1 MKKFISLL
9 LVLVLAFALVA
20 CGSQPEAEATTPAPA
35 ENTDPQ
41 PAQNTEPEPEADPV
55 SVCFII
61 TALGDNSFAD
71 ASDRSLKEYVDT
83 YGIEYFCTQV
93 GANGDMI
100 AATREAAQNGYD
112 IVCVQYD
119 AEVLAMVEEE
129 AKDYPDTLFYLFSA
143 RAGSDAGDQD
153 NIVAGFFRSCE
164 ASYVGGLVA
173 GAMSETGKC
182 AFVGGQENVGLY
194 DWMLGYVQGVERGGS
209 NTVYSWIN
217 GENPWSDPAK
227 AKELSRSLRNN
238 YEADM
243 FWGCAGQSGDG
254 VFQAVIEMRE
264 ENPDTTLWALGVD
277 ADQYAVFEAN
287 DKTDVAE
294 VILTSCMKNPVG
306 PVAGFIETLQAGG
319 KVQGGL
325 ITCGIKDGACGI
337 AENDFYKANASAE
350 AQALVETAKE
360 EIKADKAE
368 IVTAYGLSIEDLNA
382 FLEAHTL
389 NYQAANM

>member
-20 CGSQPEAEATTPAPA
+20 CGSAPA
-35 ENTDPQ
+35 EEKEDTTPTPEPTTN
-41 PAQNTEPEPEADPV
+41 NEPEPEVEDKV
-55 SVCFII
+55 SVCLIVS
-61 TALGDNSFAD
+61 ALGDNSFAD
-71 ASDRSLKEYVDT
+71 ASDRSMKEYVDT

-93 GANGDMI
+93 GANGDMLT
-100 AATREAAQNGYD
+100 ATREAAQNGYD

-119 AEVLAMVEEE
+119 AEILAMVEEE
-129 AKDYPDTLFYLFSA
+129 ARDYPDTLFYLFSA

-164 ASYVGGLVA
+164 SSYVGGLVA

-182 AFVGGQENVGLY
+182 AFIGGQENVGLY
-194 DWMLGYVQGVERGGS
+194 DWMLGYVQGVERAGS
-209 NTVYSWIN
+209 NTVYAWIN
-217 GENPWSDPAK
+217 GDNPWSDPAK

-264 ENPDTTLWALGVD
+264 ENPGTTLWALGVD

-287 DKTDVAE
+287 DKEETAE

-350 AQALVETAKE
+350 AQQLVETAKD
-360 EIKADKAE
+360 EIKSDKAE
-368 IVTAYGLSIEDLNA
+368 IVTAYGLSIDELNA
-382 FLEAHTL
+382 FLEAHTI

>member
-1 MKKFISLL
+1 MKKFLSML

-20 CGSQPEAEATTPAPA
+20 CGSAPA
-35 ENTDPQ
+35 EENTAPEGEGSE
-41 PAQNTEPEPEADPV
+41 TTPEPEDKV
-55 SVCFII
+55 SVCFI
-61 TALGDNSFAD
+61 TEALGDNSFAD

-93 GANGDMI
+93 GAGGDQI
-100 AATREAAQNGYD
+100 TATREAAQNGYD
-112 IVCVQYD
+112 IVAVGYSAD
-119 AEVLAMVEEE
+119 VLAMVQAE
-129 AKDYPDTLFYLFSA
+129 AKDYPNTLFYLFSA
-143 RAGSDAGDQD
+143 KADTEVEGLD
-153 NIVAGFFRSCE
+153 NVVAGFFRSCE
-164 ASYVGGLVA
+164 SSYVGGLVA

-194 DWMLGYVQGVERGGS
+194 DWMIGYVQGVERAGS
-209 NTVYSWIN
+209 ISVYSWIN

-227 AKELSRSLRNN
+227 AKELSRSLKNN
-238 YEADM
+238 YDADM

-254 VFQAVIEMRE
+254 VFQAVIEFRE
-264 ENPDTTLWALGVD
+264 ENPDQTLWALGVD

-287 DKTDVAE
+287 DKEDVAE

-319 KVQGGL
+319 KIQGGK

-337 AENDFYKANASAE
+337 AENDWYRAQASAE
-350 AQALVETAKE
+350 AQQLVETAKN
-360 EIKADKAE
+360 EIKNDQAE

>member
-1 MKKFISLL
+1 MKKFLSML

-20 CGSQPEAEATTPAPA
+20 CGSAPA
-35 ENTDPQ
+35 EENTAPE
-41 PAQNTEPEPEADPV
+41 NEGTETTPEPEDKV
-55 SVCFII
+55 SVCFI
-61 TALGDNSFAD
+61 TEALGDNSFAD

-93 GANGDMI
+93 GAGGDQI
-100 AATREAAQNGYD
+100 TATREAAQNGYD
-112 IVCVQYD
+112 IVAVGYSAD
-119 AEVLAMVEEE
+119 VLAMVQAE
-129 AKDYPDTLFYLFSA
+129 AKDYPNTLFYLFSA
-143 RAGSDAGDQD
+143 KADTEVEGLD
-153 NIVAGFFRSCE
+153 NVVAGFFRSCE
-164 ASYVGGLVA
+164 SSYVGGLVA

-194 DWMLGYVQGVERGGS
+194 DWMIGYVQGVERAGS
-209 NTVYSWIN
+209 ISVYSWIN

-227 AKELSRSLRNN
+227 AKELSRSLKNN
-238 YEADM
+238 YDADM

-254 VFQAVIEMRE
+254 VFQAVIEFRE
-264 ENPDTTLWALGVD
+264 ENPDQTLWALGVD

-287 DKTDVAE
+287 DKEDVAE

-319 KVQGGL
+319 KIQGGK

-350 AQALVETAKE
+350 AQQLVETAKE
-360 EIKADKAE
+360 EIKNDQAE

>member
-1 MKKFISLL
+1 MKKFLSML

-20 CGSQPEAEATTPAPA
+20 CGGAPAEENTTPAGTDNTTPVA
-35 ENTDPQ
+35 EEEDPI
-41 PAQNTEPEPEADPV
+41 
-55 SVCFII
+55 SVCFI
-61 TALGDNSFAD
+61 TEALGDNSFAD

-93 GANGDMI
+93 GAGGDQI
-100 AATREAAQNGYD
+100 TATREAAQNGYD
-112 IVCVQYD
+112 IVAVGYSAEILAFVQ
-119 AEVLAMVEEE
+119 EE

-143 RAGSDAGDQD
+143 KADTEVEGLD
-153 NIVAGFFRSCE
+153 NVVAGFFRSCE
-164 ASYVGGLVA
+164 SSYVGGLVA
-173 GAMSETGKC
+173 GAMSETGKA
-182 AFVGGQENVGLY
+182 AFIGGQENVGLY
-194 DWMLGYVQGVERGGS
+194 DWMIGYVQGVERAGS
-209 NTVYSWIN
+209 IAVYSWIN

-227 AKELSRSLRNN
+227 AKELSRSLKNN
-238 YEADM
+238 YDADM

-254 VFQAVIEMRE
+254 VFQAVIEFRE
-264 ENPDTTLWALGVD
+264 ENPDQTLWALGVD

-287 DKTDVAE
+287 DKEDVAE

-319 KVQGGL
+319 KVQGGK

-350 AQALVETAKE
+350 AQQLVETAKD
-360 EIKADKAE
+360 EIKADKAT
-368 IVTAYGLSIEDLNA
+368 IVTAYGLSIDELNN
-382 FLEAHTL
+382 FLSQHTL

>member
-1 MKKFISLL
+1 MKKFLSML

-20 CGSQPEAEATTPAPA
+20 CGSAPA
-35 ENTDPQ
+35 EENTTPESESTD
-41 PAQNTEPEPEADPV
+41 TTPEPEDKV
-55 SVCFII
+55 SVCFI
-61 TALGDNSFAD
+61 TEALGDNSFAD

-93 GANGDMI
+93 GAGGDQI
-100 AATREAAQNGYD
+100 TATREAAQNGYD
-112 IVCVQYD
+112 IVAVGYSAD
-119 AEVLAMVEEE
+119 VLAMVQAE
-129 AKDYPDTLFYLFSA
+129 AKDYPNTLFYLFSA
-143 RAGSDAGDQD
+143 KADTEVEGLD
-153 NIVAGFFRSCE
+153 NVVAGFFRSCE
-164 ASYVGGLVA
+164 SSYVGGLVA

-194 DWMLGYVQGVERGGS
+194 DWMIGYVQGVERAGS
-209 NTVYSWIN
+209 ISVYSWIN

-227 AKELSRSLRNN
+227 AKELSRSLKNN
-238 YEADM
+238 YDADR

-254 VFQAVIEMRE
+254 VFQAVIEFRE
-264 ENPDTTLWALGVD
+264 ENPDQTLWALGVD

-287 DKTDVAE
+287 DKEDVAE

-319 KVQGGL
+319 KIQGGK

-337 AENDFYKANASAE
+337 AENDWYRAQASAE
-350 AQALVETAKE
+350 AQQLVETAKD
-360 EIKADKAE
+360 EIKNDQAE

>member
-1 MKKFISLL
+1 MKKFLSML

-20 CGSQPEAEATTPAPA
+20 CGSAPA
-35 ENTDPQ
+35 EENTAPE
-41 PAQNTEPEPEADPV
+41 NEGTETTPEPEDKV
-55 SVCFII
+55 SVCFI
-61 TALGDNSFAD
+61 TEALGDNSFAD

-93 GANGDMI
+93 GAGGDQI
-100 AATREAAQNGYD
+100 TATREAAQNGCD
-112 IVCVQYD
+112 IVAVGYSAD
-119 AEVLAMVEEE
+119 VLAMVQAE
-129 AKDYPDTLFYLFSA
+129 AKDYPNTLFYLFSA
-143 RAGSDAGDQD
+143 KADTEVEGLD
-153 NIVAGFFRSCE
+153 NVVAGFFRSCE
-164 ASYVGGLVA
+164 SSYVGGLVA

-194 DWMLGYVQGVERGGS
+194 DWMIGYVQGVERAGS
-209 NTVYSWIN
+209 ISVYSWIN

-227 AKELSRSLRNN
+227 AKELAKSLKNN
-238 YEADM
+238 YDADM

-254 VFQAVIEMRE
+254 VFQAVIEFRE
-264 ENPDTTLWALGVD
+264 ENPDQTLWALGVD

-287 DKTDVAE
+287 DKEDVAE

-319 KVQGGL
+319 KIQGGK

-350 AQALVETAKE
+350 AQQLVETAKE
-360 EIKADKAE
+360 EIKNDQAE

-389 NYQAANM
+389 NYQAANT

>member
-20 CGSQPEAEATTPAPA
+20 CGSAPA
-35 ENTDPQ
+35 EEKEDTTPTPEPTTN
-41 PAQNTEPEPEADPV
+41 NEPEPEVEDKV
-55 SVCFII
+55 SVCLIVS
-61 TALGDNSFAD
+61 ALGDNSFAD
-71 ASDRSLKEYVDT
+71 ASDRSMKEYVDT

-93 GANGDMI
+93 GANGDMLT
-100 AATREAAQNGYD
+100 ATREAAQNGYD

-119 AEVLAMVEEE
+119 AEILAMVEEE

-164 ASYVGGLVA
+164 SSYVGGLVA

-182 AFVGGQENVGLY
+182 AFIGGQENVGLY
-194 DWMLGYVQGVERGGS
+194 DWMLGYVQGVERAGS
-209 NTVYSWIN
+209 NTVYAWIN
-217 GENPWSDPAK
+217 GDNPWSDPAK

-264 ENPDTTLWALGVD
+264 ENPGTTLWALGVD

-287 DKTDVAE
+287 DKEETAE

-350 AQALVETAKE
+350 AQQLVETAKD
-360 EIKADKAE
+360 EIKSDKAE
-368 IVTAYGLSIEDLNA
+368 IVTAYGLSIDELNA
-382 FLEAHTL
+382 FLEAHTI

>member
-1 MKKFISLL
+1 MMKKFLSML

-20 CGSQPEAEATTPAPA
+20 CGSAPA
-35 ENTDPQ
+35 EENTTPESESTD
-41 PAQNTEPEPEADPV
+41 TTPEPEDKV
-55 SVCFII
+55 SVCFI
-61 TALGDNSFAD
+61 TEALGDNSFAD

-93 GANGDMI
+93 GAGGDQI
-100 AATREAAQNGYD
+100 TATREAAQNGYD
-112 IVCVQYD
+112 IVAVGYSAD
-119 AEVLAMVEEE
+119 VLAMVQAE
-129 AKDYPDTLFYLFSA
+129 AKDYPNTLFYLFSA
-143 RAGSDAGDQD
+143 KADTEVEGLD
-153 NIVAGFFRSCE
+153 NVVAGFFRSCE
-164 ASYVGGLVA
+164 SSYVGGLVA

-194 DWMLGYVQGVERGGS
+194 DWMIGYVQGVERAGS
-209 NTVYSWIN
+209 ISVYSWIN

-227 AKELSRSLRNN
+227 AKELSRSLKNN
-238 YEADM
+238 YDADM

-254 VFQAVIEMRE
+254 VFQAVIEFRE
-264 ENPDTTLWALGVD
+264 ENPDQTLWALGVD

-287 DKTDVAE
+287 DKEDVAE

-319 KVQGGL
+319 KIQGGK

-337 AENDFYKANASAE
+337 AENDWYRAQASAE
-350 AQALVETAKE
+350 AQQLVETAKD
-360 EIKADKAE
+360 EIKNDQAE

>member
-9 LVLVLAFALVA
+9 LVLVLAFALAA
-20 CGSQPEAEATTPAPA
+20 CGEKPSEEDTTPTPAPA
-35 ENTDPQ
+35 ED
-41 PAQNTEPEPEADPV
+41 EPVVEEPV
-55 SVCFII
+55 SVCLIVS
-61 TALGDNSFAD
+61 ALGDNSFAD
-71 ASDRSLKEYVDT
+71 ASDRSMKEYVQK

-93 GANGDMI
+93 GANGDMLT
-100 AATREAAQNGYD
+100 ATREAAQNGYD

-164 ASYVGGLVA
+164 SSYVGGLVA
-173 GAMSETGKC
+173 GAMSETKKC
-182 AFVGGQENVGLY
+182 AFIGGQENVGLY
-194 DWMLGYVQGVERGGS
+194 DWMLGYVQGVERAGS
-209 NTVYSWIN
+209 NTVYAWIN
-217 GENPWSDPAK
+217 GDNPWSDPAK

-277 ADQYAVFEAN
+277 ADQYAVFAAN
-287 DKTDVAE
+287 DKEDVAE

-350 AQALVETAKE
+350 AQALVETAKD
-360 EIKADKAE
+360 EIKTDKAE
-368 IVTAYGLSIEDLNA
+368 IVTAYGLSIDDLNA
-382 FLEAHTL
+382 FLEAHTI

>member
-1 MKKFISLL
+1 MKKFLSML

-20 CGSQPEAEATTPAPA
+20 CGGAPAEENTTPA
-35 ENTDPQ
+35 E
-41 PAQNTEPEPEADPV
+41 TEPETEVTEDPI
-55 SVCFII
+55 SVCLIV

-71 ASDRSLKEYVDT
+71 ASDRSMKEYVDT
-83 YGIEYFCTQV
+83 YGIDYFCTQV
-93 GANGDMI
+93 GANGDMLT
-100 AATREAAQNGYD
+100 ATREAAQNGYD

-119 AEVLAMVEEE
+119 AEILAMIEEE
-129 AKDYPDTLFYLFSA
+129 AKDYPETLFYLFSA

-164 ASYVGGLVA
+164 SSYVGGLVA

-182 AFVGGQENVGLY
+182 AFIGGQENVGLY
-194 DWMLGYVQGVERGGS
+194 DWMLGYVQGVERAGA
-209 NTVYSWIN
+209 NTVYAWIN

-227 AKELSRSLRNN
+227 AKELSRSLKNN
-238 YEADM
+238 YDADM

-254 VFQAVIEMRE
+254 VFQAVIEFRE
-264 ENPDTTLWALGVD
+264 ENPDQTLWALGVD

-287 DKTDVAE
+287 DKEDVAE

-306 PVAGFIETLQAGG
+306 PVAGFIETPQAGG

-350 AQALVETAKE
+350 AQQLVETAKE
-360 EIKADKAE
+360 EIKNDQAE

>member
-1 MKKFISLL
+1 MKKLISLL
-9 LVLVLAFALVA
+9 LVLVLAFALAA
-20 CGSQPEAEATTPAPA
+20 CGSQPSEEDTTPAPA
-35 ENTDPQ
+35 
-41 PAQNTEPEPEADPV
+41 PAPAEDEPVVDDKV
-55 SVCFII
+55 SVCLIV

-71 ASDRSLKEYVDT
+71 ASDRSMKEYVQT
-83 YGIEYFCTQV
+83 YGIDYFCTQV
-93 GANGDMI
+93 GANGDMLT
-100 AATREAAQNGYD
+100 ATREAAQNGYD

-143 RAGSDAGDQD
+143 RAGSEAGDQD

-164 ASYVGGLVA
+164 SSYVGGLVA
-173 GAMSETGKC
+173 GAMSETKKC

-194 DWMLGYVQGVERGGS
+194 DWMLGYVQGVERAGS
-209 NTVYSWIN
+209 NTVYAWIN

-227 AKELSRSLRNN
+227 AKELSRSLKNN
-238 YEADM
+238 YDADM

-254 VFQAVIEMRE
+254 VFQAVIEFRE
-264 ENPDTTLWALGVD
+264 ENPDQTLWALGVD

-287 DKTDVAE
+287 GKDDVAE

-325 ITCGIKDGACGI
+325 LTCVIKDGACGI

-350 AQALVETAKE
+350 AQQLVETAKD
-360 EIKADKAE
+360 EIKSDKAE

-382 FLEAHTL
+382 FLEAHTI

>member
-1 MKKFISLL
+1 MKKFLSML

-20 CGSQPEAEATTPAPA
+20 CGSAPA
-35 ENTDPQ
+35 EENTTPESESTD
-41 PAQNTEPEPEADPV
+41 TTPEPEDKV
-55 SVCFII
+55 SVCFI
-61 TALGDNSFAD
+61 TEALGDNSFAD

-93 GANGDMI
+93 GAGGDQI
-100 AATREAAQNGYD
+100 TATREAAQNGYD
-112 IVCVQYD
+112 IVAVGYSAD
-119 AEVLAMVEEE
+119 VLAMVQAE
-129 AKDYPDTLFYLFSA
+129 AKDYPNTLFYLFSA
-143 RAGSDAGDQD
+143 KADTEVEGLD
-153 NIVAGFFRSCE
+153 NVVAGFFRSCE
-164 ASYVGGLVA
+164 SSYVGGLVA

-194 DWMLGYVQGVERGGS
+194 DWMIGYVQGVERAGS
-209 NTVYSWIN
+209 ISVYSWIN

-227 AKELSRSLRNN
+227 AKELSRSLKNN
-238 YEADM
+238 YDADM

-254 VFQAVIEMRE
+254 VFQAVIEFRE
-264 ENPDTTLWALGVD
+264 ENPDQTLWALGVD

-287 DKTDVAE
+287 DKEDVAE

-319 KVQGGL
+319 KIQGGK

-337 AENDFYKANASAE
+337 AENDWYRAQASAE
-350 AQALVETAKE
+350 AQQLVETAKD
-360 EIKADKAE
+360 EIKNDQAE

>member
-1 MKKFISLL
+1 MKKFISLV
-9 LVLVLAFALVA
+9 LVLVLAFALAA
-20 CGSQPEAEATTPAPA
+20 CGSQPSEENTTPDPAPAPA
-35 ENTDPQ
+35 E
-41 PAQNTEPEPEADPV
+41 EPEVEDKV
-55 SVCFII
+55 SVCLIV

-71 ASDRSLKEYVDT
+71 ASDRSMKEYVDK
-83 YGIEYFCTQV
+83 YGIDYFCTQV
-93 GANGDMI
+93 GANGDMLT
-100 AATREAAQNGYD
+100 ATREAAQNGYD

-143 RAGSDAGDQD
+143 RAGSEAGDQD

-164 ASYVGGLVA
+164 SSYVGGLVA
-173 GAMSETGKC
+173 GAMSETKKC

-194 DWMLGYVQGVERGGS
+194 DWMLGYVQGVERAGS
-209 NTVYSWIN
+209 NTVYVWIN

-287 DKTDVAE
+287 GKDDVAE

-325 ITCGIKDGACGI
+325 LTCGIKDGACGI

-350 AQALVETAKE
+350 AQQLVETAKE
-360 EIKADKAE
+360 EIKSDKAE

>member
-1 MKKFISLL
+1 MKKFLATLL
-9 LVLVLAFALVA
+9 ALVLMFSLVA
-20 CGSQPEAEATTPAPA
+20 CGGSAEEPANTPA
-35 ENTDPQ
+35 NTDE
-41 PAQNTEPEPEADPV
+41 PAQTDAPV
-55 SVCFII
+55 EEEKKLSLCFICE
-61 TALGDNSFAD
+61 ALGDNSFND
-71 ASDRSLKEYVDT
+71 ASDISCKAYAEK
-83 YGIEYFCTQV
+83 YGIDYFCTQV
-93 GANGDMI
+93 GAGGDVITAM
-100 AATREAAQNGYD
+100 REAAQNGYS
-112 IVCVQYD
+112 IVTTMYG
-119 AEVLAMVEEE
+119 AEQIAMLEKE
-129 AKDYPDTLFYLFSA
+129 AADYPDTLFYLFTATSDV
-143 RAGSDAGDQD
+143 DAGD
-153 NIVAGFFRSCE
+153 NVVGGFFRSCE
-164 ASYVGGLVA
+164 AAYMGGLVA
-173 GAMSETGKC
+173 GGMSETKVA
-182 AFVGGQENVGLY
+182 AFIGGQESVNLY
-194 DWMLGYVQGVERGGS
+194 DWMVGYVQGVERGGS
-209 NTVYSWIN
+209 SPVYSWIN

-277 ADQYAVFEAN
+277 ADQYAVFAAN
-287 DKTDVAE
+287 DKEDVAE

-350 AQALVETAKE
+350 AQALVETAKD
-360 EIKADKAE
+360 EIKTDKAE
-368 IVTAYGLSIEDLNA
+368 IVTAYGLSIDELNA
-382 FLEAHTL
+382 FLEAHTI

>member
-1 MKKFISLL
+1 MKKFLSML

-20 CGSQPEAEATTPAPA
+20 CGSAPA
-35 ENTDPQ
+35 EENTTPESESTD
-41 PAQNTEPEPEADPV
+41 TTPEPEDKV
-55 SVCFII
+55 SVCFI
-61 TALGDNSFAD
+61 TEALGDNSFAD

-93 GANGDMI
+93 GAGGDQI
-100 AATREAAQNGYD
+100 TATREAAQNGYD
-112 IVCVQYD
+112 IVAVGYSAD
-119 AEVLAMVEEE
+119 VLAMVQAE
-129 AKDYPDTLFYLFSA
+129 AKDYPNTLFYLFSA
-143 RAGSDAGDQD
+143 KADTEVEGLD
-153 NIVAGFFRSCE
+153 NVVAGFFRSCE
-164 ASYVGGLVA
+164 SSYVGGLVA

-194 DWMLGYVQGVERGGS
+194 DWMIGYVQGVERAGS
-209 NTVYSWIN
+209 ISVYSWIN

-227 AKELSRSLRNN
+227 AKELSRSLKNN
-238 YEADM
+238 YDADM

-254 VFQAVIEMRE
+254 VFQAVIEFRE
-264 ENPDTTLWALGVD
+264 ENPDQTLWALGVD

-287 DKTDVAE
+287 DKEDVAE

-319 KVQGGL
+319 KIQGGK

-337 AENDFYKANASAE
+337 AENDWYRAQASAE
-350 AQALVETAKE
+350 AQQLVETAKE
-360 EIKADKAE
+360 EIKNDQAE

>member
-20 CGSQPEAEATTPAPA
+20 CGGAPAGNEGSNEPEKEPETTTPS
-35 ENTDPQ
+35 
-41 PAQNTEPEPEADPV
+41 EPEVVEEPV
-55 SVCFII
+55 KVCFII
-61 TALGDNSFAD
+61 EQLGDNSFAD
-71 ASDRSLKEYVDT
+71 ASDRSLKEYEQK

-93 GANGDMI
+93 GAGGDQLT
-100 AATREAAQNGYD
+100 ATREAAQNGYD
-112 IVCVQYD
+112 IVCVQYN

-129 AKDYPDTLFYLFSA
+129 AKDYPDTIFYLFSA
-143 RAGSDAGDQD
+143 RAESDAGDAN
-153 NIVAGFFRSCE
+153 NIIAGFFRSCE

-182 AFVGGQENVGLY
+182 AFIGGQENVGLY

-209 NTVYSWIN
+209 STVYSWIN

-227 AKELSRSLRNN
+227 AKELSKALKNN
-238 YEADM
+238 NDADM

-264 ENPDTTLWALGVD
+264 ETPDKMLWALGVD
-277 ADQYAVFEAN
+277 ADQYAVFAAN
-287 DKTDVAE
+287 DKMDVAE
-294 VILTSCMKNPVG
+294 VILTSCLKNPVG

-319 KVQGGL
+319 KVNGGL

-350 AQALVETAKE
+350 AQALVETAKD
-360 EIKADKAE
+360 EIKNDKAE
-368 IVTAYGLSIEDLNA
+368 IVTAYGLSIDELNA
-382 FLEAHTL
+382 FLQAHTL

>member
-1 MKKFISLL
+1 MKKFLSML

-20 CGSQPEAEATTPAPA
+20 CGSAPA
-35 ENTDPQ
+35 EENTAPE
-41 PAQNTEPEPEADPV
+41 NEGTETTPEPEDKV
-55 SVCFII
+55 SVCFI
-61 TALGDNSFAD
+61 TEALGDNSFAD

-93 GANGDMI
+93 GAGGDQI
-100 AATREAAQNGYD
+100 TATREAAQNGYD
-112 IVCVQYD
+112 IVAVGYSAD
-119 AEVLAMVEEE
+119 VLAMVQAE
-129 AKDYPDTLFYLFSA
+129 AKDYPNTLFYLFSA
-143 RAGSDAGDQD
+143 KADTEVEGLD
-153 NIVAGFFRSCE
+153 NVVAGFFRSCE
-164 ASYVGGLVA
+164 SSYVGGLVA

-194 DWMLGYVQGVERGGS
+194 DWMIGYVQGVERAGS
-209 NTVYSWIN
+209 ISVYSWIN

-227 AKELSRSLRNN
+227 AKELSRSLKNN
-238 YEADM
+238 YDADM

-254 VFQAVIEMRE
+254 VFQAVIEFRE
-264 ENPDTTLWALGVD
+264 ENPDQTLWALGVD

-287 DKTDVAE
+287 DKEDVAE

-350 AQALVETAKE
+350 AQQLVETAKE
-360 EIKADKAE
+360 EIKNDQAE

>member
-1 MKKFISLL
+1 MKKFLSML

-20 CGSQPEAEATTPAPA
+20 CGSAPA
-35 ENTDPQ
+35 EENTAPE
-41 PAQNTEPEPEADPV
+41 NEGTETTPEPEDKV
-55 SVCFII
+55 SVCFI
-61 TALGDNSFAD
+61 TEALGDNSFAD

-93 GANGDMI
+93 GAGGDQI
-100 AATREAAQNGYD
+100 TATREAAQNGYD
-112 IVCVQYD
+112 IVAVGYSAD
-119 AEVLAMVEEE
+119 VLAMVQAE
-129 AKDYPDTLFYLFSA
+129 AKDYPNTLFYLFSA
-143 RAGSDAGDQD
+143 KADTEVEGLD
-153 NIVAGFFRSCE
+153 NVVAGFFRSCE
-164 ASYVGGLVA
+164 SSYVGGLVA

-194 DWMLGYVQGVERGGS
+194 DWMIGYVQGVERAGS
-209 NTVYSWIN
+209 ISVYSWIN

-227 AKELSRSLRNN
+227 AKELSRSLKNN
-238 YEADM
+238 YDADM

-254 VFQAVIEMRE
+254 VFQAVIEFRE
-264 ENPDTTLWALGVD
+264 ENPDQTLWALGVD

-287 DKTDVAE
+287 DKEDVAE

-319 KVQGGL
+319 KIQGGK

-337 AENDFYKANASAE
+337 AENDWYRAQASAE
-350 AQALVETAKE
+350 AQQLVETAKD
-360 EIKADKAE
+360 EIKNDQAE

>member
-9 LVLVLAFALVA
+9 LVLVLAFALAA
-20 CGSQPEAEATTPAPA
+20 CGEKPAEEDTTPAQ
-35 ENTDPQ
+35 TDDKQ
-41 PAQNTEPEPEADPV
+41 EEPVVEDKV
-55 SVCFII
+55 SVCLIVS
-61 TALGDNSFAD
+61 ALGDNSFAD
-71 ASDRSLKEYVDT
+71 ASDRSMKEYVNT

-93 GANGDMI
+93 GANGDMLT
-100 AATREAAQNGYD
+100 ATREAAQNGYD

-119 AEVLAMVEEE
+119 AEILAMVEEE

-164 ASYVGGLVA
+164 SSYVGGLVA

-182 AFVGGQENVGLY
+182 AFIGGQENVGLY
-194 DWMLGYVQGVERGGS
+194 DWMLGYVQGVERAGS
-209 NTVYSWIN
+209 NTVYAWIN
-217 GENPWSDPAK
+217 GDNPWSDPAK

-264 ENPDTTLWALGVD
+264 ENPGTTLWALGVD

-287 DKTDVAE
+287 DKEDVAE

-337 AENDFYKANASAE
+337 AENDFYKANASKE
-350 AQALVETAKE
+350 AQDLVETAKN
-360 EIKADKAE
+360 EIKSDKAE

-382 FLEAHTL
+382 FLEAHTI

>member
-9 LVLVLAFALVA
+9 LVLVLAFALAA
-20 CGSQPEAEATTPAPA
+20 CGSAPA
-35 ENTDPQ
+35 EEDTTPEPS
-41 PAQNTEPEPEADPV
+41 PAQEDEPVVEEPV
-55 SVCFII
+55 SVCLIVS
-61 TALGDNSFAD
+61 ALGDNSFAD
-71 ASDRSLKEYVDT
+71 ASDRSMKEYVQK
-83 YGIEYFCTQV
+83 YGIDYFCTQV
-93 GANGDMI
+93 GANGDMLT
-100 AATREAAQNGYD
+100 ATREAAQNGYD

-119 AEVLAMVEEE
+119 AEILAMVEEE

-164 ASYVGGLVA
+164 SSYVGGLVA

-194 DWMLGYVQGVERGGS
+194 DWMLGYVQGVERAGA
-209 NTVYSWIN
+209 NTVYAWIN
-217 GENPWSDPAK
+217 GDNPWSDPAK

-264 ENPDTTLWALGVD
+264 ENPDTTLWAIGVD

-287 DKTDVAE
+287 GKDDVAE

-350 AQALVETAKE
+350 AQQLVETAKD
-360 EIKADKAE
+360 EIKSDKAE

-382 FLEAHTL
+382 FLEAHTI

>member
-1 MKKFISLL
+1 MKKFLSML

-20 CGSQPEAEATTPAPA
+20 CGGAPAEENTTPAV
-35 ENTDPQ
+35 
-41 PAQNTEPEPEADPV
+41 TEPEEEVTEDPI
-55 SVCFII
+55 SVCLIV

-71 ASDRSLKEYVDT
+71 ASDRSMKEYVDT
-83 YGIEYFCTQV
+83 YGIDYFCTQV
-93 GANGDMI
+93 GANGDMLT
-100 AATREAAQNGYD
+100 ATREAAQNGYD

-119 AEVLAMVEEE
+119 AEILAMIEEE
-129 AKDYPDTLFYLFSA
+129 AKDYPETLFYLFSA
-143 RAGSDAGDQD
+143 RAGSDAGNQD

-164 ASYVGGLVA
+164 SSYVGGLVA

-182 AFVGGQENVGLY
+182 AFIGGQENVGLY
-194 DWMLGYVQGVERGGS
+194 DWMLGYVQGVERAGA
-209 NTVYSWIN
+209 NTVYAWIN

-227 AKELSRSLRNN
+227 AKELSRSLKNN
-238 YEADM
+238 YDADM

-254 VFQAVIEMRE
+254 VFQAVIEFRE
-264 ENPDTTLWALGVD
+264 ENPDQTLWALGVD

-287 DKTDVAE
+287 DKEDVAE

-350 AQALVETAKE
+350 AQQLVETAKE
-360 EIKADKAE
+360 EIKNDQAE

>member
-9 LVLVLAFALVA
+9 LVLVLAFALAA
-20 CGSQPEAEATTPAPA
+20 CGEKPSEEDTTPAPTPAPA
-35 ENTDPQ
+35 ED
-41 PAQNTEPEPEADPV
+41 EPVAEEPV
-55 SVCFII
+55 SVCLIVS
-61 TALGDNSFAD
+61 ALGDNSFAD
-71 ASDRSLKEYVDT
+71 ASDRSMKEYVQK

-93 GANGDMI
+93 GANGDMLT
-100 AATREAAQNGYD
+100 ATREAAQNGYD

-119 AEVLAMVEEE
+119 AEILAMVEEE

-164 ASYVGGLVA
+164 SSYVGGLVA
-173 GAMSETGKC
+173 GAMSETQKC
-182 AFVGGQENVGLY
+182 AFIGGQENVGLY
-194 DWMLGYVQGVERGGS
+194 DWMLGYVQGVERAGS
-209 NTVYSWIN
+209 NTVYAWIN
-217 GENPWSDPAK
+217 GDNPWSDPAK

-277 ADQYAVFEAN
+277 ADQYAVFAAN
-287 DKTDVAE
+287 DKEDVAE

-350 AQALVETAKE
+350 AQALVETAKD
-360 EIKADKAE
+360 EIKTDKAE
-368 IVTAYGLSIEDLNA
+368 IVTAYGLSIDELNA
-382 FLEAHTL
+382 FLEAHTI

>member
-1 MKKFISLL
+1 MKKFLSML

-20 CGSQPEAEATTPAPA
+20 CGSAPA
-35 ENTDPQ
+35 EENTAPEGEGSE
-41 PAQNTEPEPEADPV
+41 TTPEPEDKV
-55 SVCFII
+55 SVCFI
-61 TALGDNSFAD
+61 TEALGDNSFAD

-93 GANGDMI
+93 GAGADQI
-100 AATREAAQNGYD
+100 TATREAAHNGYD
-112 IVCVQYD
+112 IVAVGYSAD
-119 AEVLAMVEEE
+119 VLAMVQAE
-129 AKDYPDTLFYLFSA
+129 AKDYPNTLFYLFSA
-143 RAGSDAGDQD
+143 KADTEVEGLD
-153 NIVAGFFRSCE
+153 NVVAGFFRSCE
-164 ASYVGGLVA
+164 SSYVGGLVA

-194 DWMLGYVQGVERGGS
+194 DWMIGYVQGVERAGS
-209 NTVYSWIN
+209 ISVYSWIN

-227 AKELSRSLRNN
+227 AKELSRSLKNN
-238 YEADM
+238 YDADM

-254 VFQAVIEMRE
+254 VFQAVIEFRE
-264 ENPDTTLWALGVD
+264 ENPDQTLWALGVD

-287 DKTDVAE
+287 DKEDVAE

-319 KVQGGL
+319 KIQGGK

-350 AQALVETAKE
+350 AQQLVETAKD
-360 EIKADKAE
+360 EIKNDQAE

>member
-1 MKKFISLL
+1 MKKFLSML

-20 CGSQPEAEATTPAPA
+20 CGSAPA
-35 ENTDPQ
+35 EENTAPE
-41 PAQNTEPEPEADPV
+41 NEGTETTPEPEDKV
-55 SVCFII
+55 SVCFI
-61 TALGDNSFAD
+61 TEALGDNSFAD

-93 GANGDMI
+93 GAGGDQI
-100 AATREAAQNGYD
+100 TATREAAQNGYD
-112 IVCVQYD
+112 IVAVGYSAD
-119 AEVLAMVEEE
+119 VLAMVQAE
-129 AKDYPDTLFYLFSA
+129 AKDYPNTLFYLFSA
-143 RAGSDAGDQD
+143 KADTEVEGLD
-153 NIVAGFFRSCE
+153 NVVAGFFRSCE
-164 ASYVGGLVA
+164 SSYVGGLVA

-194 DWMLGYVQGVERGGS
+194 DWMIGYVQGVERAGS
-209 NTVYSWIN
+209 ISVYSWIN

-227 AKELSRSLRNN
+227 AKELSRSLKNN
-238 YEADM
+238 YDADM

-254 VFQAVIEMRE
+254 VFQAVIEFRE
-264 ENPDTTLWALGVD
+264 ENPDQTLWALGVD

-287 DKTDVAE
+287 DKEDVAE

-319 KVQGGL
+319 KIQGGK

-350 AQALVETAKE
+350 AQQLVETAKD
-360 EIKADKAE
+360 EIKNDQAE
-368 IVTAYGLSIEDLNA
+368 IVTAYGLSIEDLNT

>member
-1 MKKFISLL
+1 MKKFLSML

-20 CGSQPEAEATTPAPA
+20 CGSAPA
-35 ENTDPQ
+35 EENTAPE
-41 PAQNTEPEPEADPV
+41 NEGTETTPEPEDKV
-55 SVCFII
+55 SVCFI
-61 TALGDNSFAD
+61 TEALGDNSFAD

-93 GANGDMI
+93 GAGGDQI
-100 AATREAAQNGYD
+100 TATREAAQNGYD
-112 IVCVQYD
+112 IVAVGYSAD
-119 AEVLAMVEEE
+119 VLAMVQAE
-129 AKDYPDTLFYLFSA
+129 AKDYPNTLFYLFSA
-143 RAGSDAGDQD
+143 KADTEVEGLD
-153 NIVAGFFRSCE
+153 NVVAGFFRSCE
-164 ASYVGGLVA
+164 SSYVGGLVA

-194 DWMLGYVQGVERGGS
+194 DWMIGYVQGVERAGS
-209 NTVYSWIN
+209 ISVYSWIN

-227 AKELSRSLRNN
+227 AKELSRSLKNN
-238 YEADM
+238 YDADM

-254 VFQAVIEMRE
+254 VFQAVIEFRE
-264 ENPDTTLWALGVD
+264 ENPDQTLWALGVD

-287 DKTDVAE
+287 DKEDVAE

-319 KVQGGL
+319 KIQGGK

-350 AQALVETAKE
+350 AQQLVETAKD
-360 EIKADKAE
+360 EIKNDQAE

>member
-1 MKKFISLL
+1 MKKLISLL
-9 LVLVLAFALVA
+9 LVLVLAFALAA
-20 CGSQPEAEATTPAPA
+20 CGSQPSEEDTTPAPA
-35 ENTDPQ
+35 
-41 PAQNTEPEPEADPV
+41 PAPAEDEPVVDDKV
-55 SVCFII
+55 SVCLIV

-71 ASDRSLKEYVDT
+71 ASDRSMKEYVQT
-83 YGIEYFCTQV
+83 YGIDYFCTQV
-93 GANGDMI
+93 GANGDMLT
-100 AATREAAQNGYD
+100 ATREAAQNGYD

-143 RAGSDAGDQD
+143 RAGSEAGDQD

-164 ASYVGGLVA
+164 SSYVGGLVA
-173 GAMSETGKC
+173 GAMSETKKC

-194 DWMLGYVQGVERGGS
+194 DWMLGYVQGVERAGS
-209 NTVYSWIN
+209 NTVYAWIN

-227 AKELSRSLRNN
+227 AKELSRSLKNN
-238 YEADM
+238 YDADM

-254 VFQAVIEMRE
+254 VFQAVIEFRE
-264 ENPDTTLWALGVD
+264 ENPDQTLWALGVD

-287 DKTDVAE
+287 DKEEVAE
-294 VILTSCMKNPVG
+294 VILTSSMKNPVG
-306 PVAGFIETLQAGG
+306 PVAGFIETLQSGG
-319 KVQGGL
+319 KIQGGK

-337 AENDFYKANASAE
+337 AENDFYKTNASAE
-350 AQALVETAKE
+350 AQALVEAAKN
-360 EIKADKAE
+360 EIKNDQAE

-382 FLEAHTL
+382 FLEAHTI

>member
-1 MKKFISLL
+1 MKKFLSML

-20 CGSQPEAEATTPAPA
+20 CGSAPA
-35 ENTDPQ
+35 EENTAPESEG
-41 PAQNTEPEPEADPV
+41 TETTPEPEDKV
-55 SVCFII
+55 SVCFI
-61 TALGDNSFAD
+61 TEALGDNSFAD

-93 GANGDMI
+93 GAGGDQI
-100 AATREAAQNGYD
+100 TATREAAQNGYD
-112 IVCVQYD
+112 IVAVGYSAD
-119 AEVLAMVEEE
+119 VLAMVQAE
-129 AKDYPDTLFYLFSA
+129 AKDYPNTLFYLFSA
-143 RAGSDAGDQD
+143 KADTEVEGLD
-153 NIVAGFFRSCE
+153 NVVAGFFRSCE
-164 ASYVGGLVA
+164 SSYVGGLVA

-194 DWMLGYVQGVERGGS
+194 DWMIGYVQGVERAGS
-209 NTVYSWIN
+209 ISVYSWIN

-227 AKELSRSLRNN
+227 AKELSRSLKNN
-238 YEADM
+238 YDADM

-254 VFQAVIEMRE
+254 VFQAVIEFRA
-264 ENPDTTLWALGVD
+264 ENPDQTLWALGVD

-287 DKTDVAE
+287 DKEDVAE

-319 KVQGGL
+319 KIQGGK

-337 AENDFYKANASAE
+337 AENDWYRAQASAE
-350 AQALVETAKE
+350 AQQLVETAKD
-360 EIKADKAE
+360 EIKNDQAE

>member
-1 MKKFISLL
+1 MKKFLSML

-20 CGSQPEAEATTPAPA
+20 CGSAPA
-35 ENTDPQ
+35 EENTAPESEG
-41 PAQNTEPEPEADPV
+41 TETTPEPEDKV
-55 SVCFII
+55 SVCFI
-61 TALGDNSFAD
+61 TEALGDNSFAD

-93 GANGDMI
+93 GAGGDQI
-100 AATREAAQNGYD
+100 TATREAAQNGYD
-112 IVCVQYD
+112 IVAVGYSAD
-119 AEVLAMVEEE
+119 VLAMVQAE
-129 AKDYPDTLFYLFSA
+129 AKDYPNTLFYLFSA
-143 RAGSDAGDQD
+143 KADTEVEGLD
-153 NIVAGFFRSCE
+153 NVVAGFFRSCE
-164 ASYVGGLVA
+164 SSYVGGLVA

-194 DWMLGYVQGVERGGS
+194 DWMIGYVQGVERAGS
-209 NTVYSWIN
+209 ISVYSWIN

-227 AKELSRSLRNN
+227 AKELSRSLKNN
-238 YEADM
+238 YDADM

-254 VFQAVIEMRE
+254 VFQAVIEFRE
-264 ENPDTTLWALGVD
+264 ENPDQTLWALGVD

-287 DKTDVAE
+287 DKEDVAE

-319 KVQGGL
+319 KIQGGK

-337 AENDFYKANASAE
+337 AENDWYRAQASAE
-350 AQALVETAKE
+350 AQQLVETAKN
-360 EIKADKAE
+360 EIKNDQAE

>member
-1 MKKFISLL
+1 MKKFLSML

-20 CGSQPEAEATTPAPA
+20 CGGAPAEENTTPAGTD
-35 ENTDPQ
+35 NTTPVVEEEDPI
-41 PAQNTEPEPEADPV
+41 
-55 SVCFII
+55 SVCFI
-61 TALGDNSFAD
+61 TEALGDNSFAD

-93 GANGDMI
+93 GAGGDQI
-100 AATREAAQNGYD
+100 TATREAAQNGYD
-112 IVCVQYD
+112 IVAVGYGAEILAFVQ
-119 AEVLAMVEEE
+119 EE

-143 RAGSDAGDQD
+143 KADTEVEGLD
-153 NIVAGFFRSCE
+153 NVVAGFFRSCE
-164 ASYVGGLVA
+164 SSYVGGLVA
-173 GAMSETGKC
+173 GAMSETGKA
-182 AFVGGQENVGLY
+182 AFIGGQENVGLY
-194 DWMLGYVQGVERGGS
+194 DWMIGYVQGVERAGS
-209 NTVYSWIN
+209 IAVYSWIN

-227 AKELSRSLRNN
+227 AKELSRSLKNN
-238 YEADM
+238 YDADM

-254 VFQAVIEMRE
+254 VFQAVIEFRE
-264 ENPDTTLWALGVD
+264 ENPDQTLWALGVD

-287 DKTDVAE
+287 DKEDVAE

-319 KVQGGL
+319 KVQGGK

-350 AQALVETAKE
+350 AQQLVETAKD
-360 EIKADKAE
+360 EIKADKAT
-368 IVTAYGLSIEDLNA
+368 IVTAYGLSIDELNN
-382 FLEAHTL
+382 FLSQHTL

>member
-1 MKKFISLL
+1 MKKFLSML

-20 CGSQPEAEATTPAPA
+20 CGSAPA
-35 ENTDPQ
+35 EENTAPE
-41 PAQNTEPEPEADPV
+41 NEGTETTPEPEDKV
-55 SVCFII
+55 SVCFI
-61 TALGDNSFAD
+61 TEALGDNSFAD

-93 GANGDMI
+93 GAGGDQI
-100 AATREAAQNGYD
+100 TATREAAQNGYD
-112 IVCVQYD
+112 IVAVGYSAD
-119 AEVLAMVEEE
+119 VLAMVQAE
-129 AKDYPDTLFYLFSA
+129 AKDYPNTLFYLFSA
-143 RAGSDAGDQD
+143 KADTEVEGLD
-153 NIVAGFFRSCE
+153 NVVAGFFRSCE
-164 ASYVGGLVA
+164 SSYVGGLVA

-194 DWMLGYVQGVERGGS
+194 DWMIGYVQGVERAGS
-209 NTVYSWIN
+209 ISVYSWIN

-227 AKELSRSLRNN
+227 AKELSRSLKNN
-238 YEADM
+238 YDADM

-254 VFQAVIEMRE
+254 VFQAVIEFRE
-264 ENPDTTLWALGVD
+264 ENPDQTLWALGVD

-287 DKTDVAE
+287 DKEDVAE

-350 AQALVETAKE
+350 AQQLVETAKD
-360 EIKADKAE
+360 EIKNDQAE